1 MAKATKGR
9 CNATAWPPHFISRCA
24 LFAPRCSATSCKCGS
39 QRCMPTPCNCY
50 DHMFPAVSTCSQ
62 EISSWAI
69 YEHVQ
74 RLVPHLGRP
83 ALHSEAL
90 HLTGQHAGESQ
101 VVPVQIVLGNFSFCA
116 ASWCASIRPRANA
129 VRISVRSPMHEESI
143 AIVRASRELI
153 FACTVEADVVAC
165 SVRCLAPFLGS
176 FDSLG
181 PQPLVV

>member
-1 MAKATKGR
+1 M
-9 CNATAWPPHFISRCA
+9 P
-24 LFAPRCSATSCKCGS
+24 APCD
-39 QRCMPTPCNCY
+39 CY
-50 DHMFPAVSTCSQ
+50 DHMCACRIHCSQ
-62 EISSWAI
+62 EISSWARD
-69 YEHVQ
+69 EHAQ
-74 RLVPHLGRP
+74 RLIHHLGRP

-90 HLTGQHAGESQ
+90 QLTGQHAGESQ
-101 VVPVQIVLGNFSFCA
+101 VVPGQIVLGNFSFCA